1 MFVARPSVVRSL
13 RLQQAIRF
21 YSDGTGSNGP
31 LGSGGSDNSFAQRE
45 KANEDYFVRQHEK
58 EQLQRLRK
66 QLKEHEDKV
75 DTIKSKIESLSK
87 K

>member
-13 RLQQAIRF
+13 RLQKAIRC
-21 YSDGTGSNGP
+21 YTDSNGP
-31 LGSGGSDNSFAQRE
+31 IGSGGTDNSFTKRE

-58 EQLQRLRK
+58 EQLQRLRQ
-66 QLKEHEDKV
+66 QLKEHQDKV
-75 DTIKSKIESLSK
+75 DTIKNKIESLSK